1 MTPPYTKGLHEVDD
15 DELFGLMAELARP
28 SWTDAAPQRR

>member
-1 MTPPYTKGLHEVDD
+1 MTPPYTKGLHEVADG
-15 DELFGLMAELARP
+15 ELFWLMAELVGP